1 MNLNAYSPQIIIG
14 ACAVVLVVMLAIIWG
29 VVRQRSRRRTAELRS
44 RFGLEYEIALHE
56 YGSQRKAEA
65 ALEARLRRM
74 EQVELRP
81 VSNEARIRFLRDWDV
96 IQARFL
102 DHPRGAVTE
111 ADELIGTLM
120 QERGFPGMRTEQRAA
135 DLSVVHPR
143 LADPYRRANAIAVR
157 AASNEATTEDLRS
170 AMILYRAVFEELL
183 QTRTVVMPRV
193 KAA

>member
-1 MNLNAYSPQIIIG
+1 MNLNAYSPQIVIG
-14 ACAVVLVVMLAIIWG
+14 ACVVVLVVMLAIIWG
-29 VVRQRSRRRTAELRS
+29 VVRQRNRRRTAELRN
-44 RFGLEYEIALHE
+44 RFGLEYDIALHE
-56 YGSQRKAEA
+56 YGSRSKAET
-65 ALEARLRRM
+65 ALEARLHRM
-74 EQVELRP
+74 ELVELQP
-81 VSNEARIRFLRDWDV
+81 VSGEARTRLLSDWDS
-96 IQARFL
+96 IQGRFL

-111 ADELIGTLM
+111 ADELIGALM
-120 QERGFPGMRTEQRAA
+120 LARGFPGNRPEQRVA

-183 QTRTVVMPRV
+183 QTRTMVMPRA